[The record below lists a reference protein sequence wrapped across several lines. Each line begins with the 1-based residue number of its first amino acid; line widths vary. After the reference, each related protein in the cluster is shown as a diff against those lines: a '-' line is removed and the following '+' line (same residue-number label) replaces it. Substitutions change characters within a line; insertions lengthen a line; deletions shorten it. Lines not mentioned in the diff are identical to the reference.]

1 MTSIDGISSQISG
14 LRTQTSLQPE
24 NVTGSQELGQQDFLT
39 LMTTQMKNQDPFAP
53 MENGEF
59 LAQMAQFSTVNGL
72 DTINQTLESMSAQ
85 LGSSRVLNASSMIGR
100 RVLGPGTLAR
110 ADSAGV
116 INGVVDLAG
125 SVSSVSIRYTDA
137 DSGVLLHQQEMGP
150 QPSGRLDFSWSDV
163 PANIRDANGAIRVSV
178 DVGGNGQSAA
188 IAPMVYARV
197 IGVEVPPEGTDF
209 TLNIE
214 DYGLRNSLE
223 ISALR

>member
-14 LRTQTSLQPE
+14 LRSQASLQPE

-72 DTINQTLESMSAQ
+72 DTINKTLESMSAQ
-85 LGSSRVLNASSMIGR
+85 LGSSRVLSASSMIGR
-100 RVLGPGTLAR
+100 QVLVPGTMAR
-110 ADSAGV
+110 ADDAGA
-116 INGVVDLAG
+116 INGVVDLVG
-125 SVSSVSIRYTDA
+125 SVSSVTVRYTDA
-137 DSGVLLHQQEMGP
+137 QSGVLLHQQEMGP
-150 QPSGRLDFSWSDV
+150 QPSGRLEFGWSDV
-163 PANIRDANGAIRVSV
+163 PANIRDANGAVRVSV

-197 IGVEVPPEGTDF
+197 IGVEVPSEGTDF